1 LKTLLIIAM
10 GGALGAVLRYSISS
24 GLYHWLGRSFPYGT
38 LAVNVLGSLL
48 IGLLSILLIE
58 KFSVSQDVKLGIVVG
73 VLGAL
78 TTFSTFSMDTI
89 ILMEQGLLQKALLN
103 VLLNVVLCIS
113 AAWLGVVWAKSMV

>member
-1 LKTLLIIAM
+1 MKTLLIIAM